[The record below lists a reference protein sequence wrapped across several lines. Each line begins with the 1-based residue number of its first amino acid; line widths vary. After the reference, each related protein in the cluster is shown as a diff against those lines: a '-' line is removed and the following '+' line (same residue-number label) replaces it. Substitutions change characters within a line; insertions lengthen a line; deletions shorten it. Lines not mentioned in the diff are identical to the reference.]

1 MKKGSLMFSVE
12 ISHNILSYA
21 PTRRGLRGGEI
32 FDIAICEVKRRKGGL
47 DLALADA
54 PRIKFFLQQ
63 LCGNLYENK
72 GPLWKKWGESGNVY
86 ENKGSYAFKAG
97 IYMKTGRLM
106 LSAEINHVPLSDK

>member
-54 PRIKFFLQQ
+54 PRRKFFF
-63 LCGNLYENK
+63 CTYDT
-72 GPLWKKWGESGNVY
+72 
-86 ENKGSYAFKAG
+86 G
-97 IYMKTGRLM
+97 ISMKTKERCGKVGLKREC
-106 LSAEINHVPLSDK
+106 S